1 MRLSIEEKRSLVARY
16 HAGESVTE
24 ICADVGVARSTF
36 YTWLKPYTTTTTAT
50 GYEASQQEFNKMK
63 QKIQKLE
70 QKVEILQKVNCTV
83 SAPLQEKLQELAKLH
98 GQYSVHALCE
108 ALCVSRGTFYNHI
121 FRRKEITAYDKR
133 RAEMK
138 EHIKVAFD
146 ESNQRFGA
154 NKIAAVLSAQGI
166 STSPKYVRELMQEMG
181 LQSITRHSKRDYQKE
196 KRLAKKQNLL

>member
-1 MRLSIEEKRSLVARY
+1 MRLSIKEKQVLVARY
-16 HAGESVTE
+16 YAGESAAE

-50 GYEASQQEFNKMK
+50 GYAVSQQEFNKMK

-70 QKVEILQKVNCTV
+70 QKVEILQKMNCTV

-154 NKIAAVLSAQGI
+154 NKIAAALSAQGI
-166 STSPKYVRELMQEMG
+166 STSPKYVRELMREMG
-181 LQSITRHSKRDYQKE
+181 R
-196 KRLAKKQNLL
+196 